1 MSRTTRGGS
10 RNHTPN
16 VRPVQR
22 IELSERNT
30 KQRLAAV
37 IICLVIAS
45 AAFVYALNGLMKNDS
60 GWTNIEV
67 SSSADINCGED
78 FIFQYKIG
86 VSGMDATAEKKALT
100 LLYTDA
106 AVKAYQNF
114 QNDETFE
121 GVTSVY
127 DINQHPNEELTVD
140 PILYQ
145 AFEIFAYTGRRELY
159 LAPIYREYD
168 NLFFCNDD
176 AETVSFDAYQNTEV
190 AAYFSEITAYTNDP
204 EMVNLE
210 LLGDNRVRLFVSD
223 DYLKFAKEN
232 YISDFIDFSWMRN
245 AFIID
250 YLADVMSQNGYTLG
264 TITSSDGFTRNLD
277 KNSAGKAELE
287 SEEQNNGAYSF
298 NIYDRQKQ
306 VIYPAAVM
314 EYSGA
319 MSIVSLH
326 NYPMSDKEAY
336 DYYEFKN
343 GEIRT
348 RYIDTKDGLCKSA
361 VNNIVAYSEDQGCV
375 ITLFKVIPVYIAD
388 SVDPDLV
395 SYLAGD
401 GIGLIYGKDSTLYYN
416 DPDLKLSELYNKD
429 GVTYTT
435 KLVSGK

>member
-223 DYLKFAKEN
+223 DYLK
-232 YISDFIDFSWMRN
+232 
-245 AFIID
+245 
-250 YLADVMSQNGYTLG
+250 DVMSQNGYTLG

-277 KNSAGKAELE
+277 KNSAGKAGLE

-375 ITLFKVIPVYIAD
+375 ITLFEVIPVYIAD

-416 DPDLKLSELYNKD
+416 DSDLKLSELYNKD